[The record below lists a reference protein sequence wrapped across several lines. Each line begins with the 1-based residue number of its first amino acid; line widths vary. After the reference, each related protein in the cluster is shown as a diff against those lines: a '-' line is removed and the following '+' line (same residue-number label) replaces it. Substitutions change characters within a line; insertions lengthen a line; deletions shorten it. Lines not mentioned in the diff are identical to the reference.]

1 MNAAGIEQGQ
11 IGRLWTMSMEDA
23 ERHVGNGRAV
33 YKSLKRD
40 GLMATRL
47 GGVNGRM
54 PKMA

>member
-33 YKSLKRD
+33 YKSPKRD

-47 GGVNGRM
+47 GGVSG
-54 PKMA
+54 